1 MIIMKN
7 ALLFIYGTLLNHNN
21 EFAVYLKEHSHFFA
35 NGKVRGK
42 LYDIGEYPGAILDN
56 GDEYIYG
63 VILQI
68 EDPEVVFLEIDDYEG
83 YGDEQPEPN
92 EFIRVSVDVET
103 AREIVTC
110 YLYVYNLPV
119 DGLQKIEG
127 GRYVK

>member
-1 MIIMKN
+1 MIIMKS

-35 NGKVRGK
+35 NGKVKGK
-42 LYDIGEYPGAILDN
+42 LYDIGEYPGAILND

-68 EDPEVVFLEIDDYEG
+68 DDPEVVFLEIDDYEG

-92 EFIRVSVDVET
+92 EFIRVSTDVET
-103 AREIVTC
+103 VSEIVSC
-110 YLYVYNLPV
+110 YVYVYNLPI
-119 DGLQKIEG
+119 DDLPTITD
-127 GRYVK
+127 GRYLR

>member
-1 MIIMKN
+1 MKN

-68 EDPEVVFLEIDDYEG
+68 EDPEVVFFEIDDYEG
-83 YGDEQPEPN
+83 YGDGQPEPN
-92 EFIRVSVDVET
+92 EFIRISADVET
-103 AREIVTC
+103 VSEIVSC
-110 YLYVYNLPV
+110 YIYVYNLPT
-119 DGLQKIEG
+119 DGLPRIAD
-127 GRYVK
+127 GRFLQ

>member
-1 MIIMKN
+1 LIIMKN

-68 EDPEVVFLEIDDYEG
+68 EDPEVVFLEVDDYEG

-103 AREIVTC
+103 AREIVSC
-110 YLYVYNLPV
+110 YIYVYNLPV
-119 DGLQKIEG
+119 DSLQQIEG

>member
-1 MIIMKN
+1 MKN

-21 EFAVYLKEHSHFFA
+21 DFAVYLKDNSHFFA

-42 LYDIGEYPGAILDN
+42 LYDIGDYPGAVLDE

-68 EDPEVVFLEIDDYEG
+68 DNPEVVFLEIDDYEG

-92 EFIRVSVDVET
+92 EFIRILAEVET
-103 AREIVTC
+103 ASEMVAC
-110 YLYVYNLPV
+110 YVYVYNLPV

-127 GRYVK
+127 GRYLK

>member
-1 MIIMKN
+1 MKN

-21 EFAVYLKEHSHFFA
+21 DFAVYLKDHSHFFA

-42 LYDIGEYPGAILDN
+42 LYDIGEYPGAVLDDS
-56 GDEYIYG
+56 DEYIYG

-68 EDPEVVFLEIDDYEG
+68 DDPEVVFLEIDDYEG

-92 EFIRVSVDVET
+92 EFIRILTEVET
-103 AREIVTC
+103 ATEIVAC
-110 YLYVYNLPV
+110 YVYVYNLPV

>member
-1 MIIMKN
+1 MKN

-21 EFAVYLKEHSHFFA
+21 EFAVYLKDHSHFFA

-68 EDPEVVFLEIDDYEG
+68 DDPEIVFLEIDDYEG

-92 EFIRVSVDVET
+92 EFIRISADVET
-103 AREIVTC
+103 ASETVTC
-110 YLYVYNLPV
+110 YIYVYNLPV
-119 DGLQKIEG
+119 DGLEKIEG